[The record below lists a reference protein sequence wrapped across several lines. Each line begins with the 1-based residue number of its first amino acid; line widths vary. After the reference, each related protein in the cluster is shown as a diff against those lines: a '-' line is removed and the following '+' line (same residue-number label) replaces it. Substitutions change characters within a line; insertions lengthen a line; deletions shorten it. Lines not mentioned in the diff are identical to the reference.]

1 MDEALHDHA
10 FAVHSY
16 KHTTIGFVRD
26 IEDMPHQFA
35 YSRQFFDRYYR
46 PDNVI
51 LLVVGDVSSMK
62 FSSWSKRRTARGARA
77 RRGRRFRSSHRRRT
91 NSA

>member
-46 PDNVI
+46 PDKRDP
-51 LLVVGDVSSMK
+51 VG
-62 FSSWSKRRTARGARA
+62 
-77 RRGRRFRSSHRRRT
+77 GRRRQFR
-91 NSA
+91 